1 MPNQAEYKSV
11 VGVDRVYYALI
22 TQDDASAYVVGT
34 PQSLAPAMEIKGTPS
49 SASET
54 QYADNGAFDQ
64 VSAEGDTEL
73 ELMSPNFPESV
84 IAQLLGAT
92 FDTATGRV
100 FDDADPSRAPFFAL
114 GYRFKKSNG
123 KYRYRWYLKCRAEK
137 PGEEAVS
144 QSDAVNLKTQTLKI
158 RALKTIH
165 QFDLLGDASL
175 MNGVKRVHGDE
186 DTTNFSGA
194 NWFNAVQVPLAGT
207 PDAFT
212 LSSVPADAA
221 TGVVISAN
229 IVLTFSNALAGGA
242 EGGIVLV
249 NADTFAPVAAARTL
263 DTARKV
269 VTLDPTSNLGAAT
282 DYIVIVAGVV
292 DIHGQE
298 LASTVINFTTA

>member
-1 MPNQAEYKSV
+1 
-11 VGVDRVYYALI
+11 
-22 TQDDASAYVVGT
+22 
-34 PQSLAPAMEIKGTPS
+34 
-49 SASET
+49 
-54 QYADNGAFDQ
+54 
-64 VSAEGDTEL
+64 
-73 ELMSPNFPESV
+73 
-84 IAQLLGAT
+84 
-92 FDTATGRV
+92 
-100 FDDADPSRAPFFAL
+100 
-114 GYRFKKSNG
+114 
-123 KYRYRWYLKCRAEK
+123 
-137 PGEEAVS
+137 
-144 QSDAVNLKTQTLKI
+144 LKI

-212 LSSVPADAA
+212 VSSVPADAA
-221 TGVVISAN
+221 TGISVSAN

-242 EGGIVLV
+242 EGGIILV
-249 NADTFAPVAAARTL
+249 DADTFAPVAAARTL

-269 VTLDPTSNLGAAT
+269 VTLNPTSNLDAAT

-292 DIHGQE
+292 DIHGQQ